1 MSQPNSDFVFPKDLG
16 SASDEAGLRE
26 VLRFG
31 QAEVEASIRR
41 MRETQKEID
50 DLDAQLKAAM
60 SKLRETQLI
69 GA

>member
-1 MSQPNSDFVFPKDLG
+1 MSQPDSDFVFPKDL
-16 SASDEAGLRE
+16 SSISDEAGLRE

-41 MRETQKEID
+41 MRETQKELD
-50 DLDAQLKAAM
+50 DLDIQLKAAM
-60 SKLRETQLI
+60 SRLRELQLI